1 MVESNLIETFLYK
14 SEDGPVSIKVII
26 DQENETLW
34 ATQKTMA
41 NLFNKTPKNI
51 SKHLNNIFDSGE
63 LVKDEVTVNPNDST
77 ISGIVIKINPEANT
91 QPILYNLDAMI
102 SVGYRV
108 NSKEATQFRKWATKI
123 LKEYMVKGFVLD
135 MDLLKNGTRFGN
147 DYFDELLE
155 KIKEIRASERR
166 VYQKVTDIFKECSYD
181 YDKKSQTAHN
191 FYAKVQNKLHYA
203 IIGIIIIGI
212 LSTYMGNN
220 ELAAVALGG
229 IVGWISRTYTSTNT
243 GGNNNDP

>member
-108 NSKEATQFRKWATKI
+108 NSKEATQFRKWSNTILNQKKKRNVTPDFLADTVIKI
-123 LKEYMVKGFVLD
+123 
-135 MDLLKNGTRFGN
+135 
-147 DYFDELLE
+147 
-155 KIKEIRASERR
+155 
-166 VYQKVTDIFKECSYD
+166 
-181 YDKKSQTAHN
+181 
-191 FYAKVQNKLHYA
+191 
-203 IIGIIIIGI
+203 
-212 LSTYMGNN
+212 
-220 ELAAVALGG
+220 
-229 IVGWISRTYTSTNT
+229 
-243 GGNNNDP
+243 

>member
-166 VYQKVTDIFKECSYD
+166 VYQKVTDIFKECS
-181 YDKKSQTAHN
+181 
-191 FYAKVQNKLHYA
+191 
-203 IIGIIIIGI
+203 
-212 LSTYMGNN
+212 
-220 ELAAVALGG
+220 
-229 IVGWISRTYTSTNT
+229 
-243 GGNNNDP
+243 

>member
-1 MVESNLIETFLYK
+1 
-14 SEDGPVSIKVII
+14 
-26 DQENETLW
+26 
-34 ATQKTMA
+34 MA

-91 QPILYNLDAMI
+91 QPIFYNLDAMI

-203 IIGIIIIGI
+203 ITGQTAAEIIKSG
-212 LSTYMGNN
+212 LY
-220 ELAAVALGG
+220 
-229 IVGWISRTYTSTNT
+229 
-243 GGNNNDP
+243 

>member
-147 DYFDELLE
+147 DYYEQELSTDEYIENSLAYYTSSIKQNSQLL
-155 KIKEIRASERR
+155 ASKTR
-166 VYQKVTDIFKECSYD
+166 KVSYA
-181 YDKKSQTAHN
+181 Y
-191 FYAKVQNKLHYA
+191 YLL
-203 IIGIIIIGI
+203 IIGVVFTMI
-212 LSTYMGNN
+212 S
-220 ELAAVALGG
+220 V
-229 IVGWISRTYTSTNT
+229 IVFGVLNL
-243 GGNNNDP
+243 

>member
-108 NSKEATQFRKWATKI
+108 NSKEATQFSKWSNTI
-123 LKEYMVKGFVLD
+123 LNQKK
-135 MDLLKNGTRFGN
+135 KR
-147 DYFDELLE
+147 
-155 KIKEIRASERR
+155 
-166 VYQKVTDIFKECSYD
+166 KVTPDF
-181 YDKKSQTAHN
+181 
-191 FYAKVQNKLHYA
+191 
-203 IIGIIIIGI
+203 
-212 LSTYMGNN
+212 
-220 ELAAVALGG
+220 LADTV
-229 IVGWISRTYTSTNT
+229 IKI
-243 GGNNNDP
+243 

>member
-63 LVKDEVTVNPNDST
+63 LVKEEVTVNPNDST

-108 NSKEATQFRKWATKI
+108 NSKEATQFRKWSNTI
-123 LKEYMVKGFVLD
+123 LKQKKKRNVTPDFLADTVI
-135 MDLLKNGTRFGN
+135 
-147 DYFDELLE
+147 
-155 KIKEIRASERR
+155 KI
-166 VYQKVTDIFKECSYD
+166 
-181 YDKKSQTAHN
+181 
-191 FYAKVQNKLHYA
+191 
-203 IIGIIIIGI
+203 
-212 LSTYMGNN
+212 
-220 ELAAVALGG
+220 
-229 IVGWISRTYTSTNT
+229 
-243 GGNNNDP
+243 

>member
-91 QPILYNLDAMI
+91 QPILYNLDDMI

-135 MDLLKNGTRFGN
+135 MDLLKNGT
-147 DYFDELLE
+147 
-155 KIKEIRASERR
+155 
-166 VYQKVTDIFKECSYD
+166 IFMLKFKTSYIM
-181 YDKKSQTAHN
+181 Q
-191 FYAKVQNKLHYA
+191 
-203 IIGIIIIGI
+203 
-212 LSTYMGNN
+212 
-220 ELAAVALGG
+220 
-229 IVGWISRTYTSTNT
+229 
-243 GGNNNDP
+243 

>member
-155 KIKEIRASERR
+155 KC
-166 VYQKVTDIFKECSYD
+166 T
-181 YDKKSQTAHN
+181 
-191 FYAKVQNKLHYA
+191 
-203 IIGIIIIGI
+203 
-212 LSTYMGNN
+212 
-220 ELAAVALGG
+220 
-229 IVGWISRTYTSTNT
+229 
-243 GGNNNDP
+243 

>member
-108 NSKEATQFRKWATKI
+108 NSKEATQFRKWSNTI
-123 LKEYMVKGFVLD
+123 LKQKKKRNVTPDFLADTVI
-135 MDLLKNGTRFGN
+135 
-147 DYFDELLE
+147 
-155 KIKEIRASERR
+155 KI
-166 VYQKVTDIFKECSYD
+166 
-181 YDKKSQTAHN
+181 
-191 FYAKVQNKLHYA
+191 
-203 IIGIIIIGI
+203 
-212 LSTYMGNN
+212 
-220 ELAAVALGG
+220 
-229 IVGWISRTYTSTNT
+229 
-243 GGNNNDP
+243 

>member
-108 NSKEATQFRKWATKI
+108 NSKEATQFSKWSNTI
-123 LKEYMVKGFVLD
+123 LKQKKKRNVTPDFLADTVI
-135 MDLLKNGTRFGN
+135 
-147 DYFDELLE
+147 
-155 KIKEIRASERR
+155 KI
-166 VYQKVTDIFKECSYD
+166 
-181 YDKKSQTAHN
+181 
-191 FYAKVQNKLHYA
+191 
-203 IIGIIIIGI
+203 
-212 LSTYMGNN
+212 
-220 ELAAVALGG
+220 
-229 IVGWISRTYTSTNT
+229 
-243 GGNNNDP
+243 

>member
-108 NSKEATQFRKWATKI
+108 NSKEATQFSKWSNTILNQKKKRNVTPDFLADTVIKI
-123 LKEYMVKGFVLD
+123 
-135 MDLLKNGTRFGN
+135 
-147 DYFDELLE
+147 
-155 KIKEIRASERR
+155 
-166 VYQKVTDIFKECSYD
+166 
-181 YDKKSQTAHN
+181 
-191 FYAKVQNKLHYA
+191 
-203 IIGIIIIGI
+203 
-212 LSTYMGNN
+212 
-220 ELAAVALGG
+220 
-229 IVGWISRTYTSTNT
+229 
-243 GGNNNDP
+243 

>member
-108 NSKEATQFRKWATKI
+108 NSKEATQFRKWSNTI
-123 LKEYMVKGFVLD
+123 LNQKK
-135 MDLLKNGTRFGN
+135 KR
-147 DYFDELLE
+147 
-155 KIKEIRASERR
+155 
-166 VYQKVTDIFKECSYD
+166 KVTPDF
-181 YDKKSQTAHN
+181 
-191 FYAKVQNKLHYA
+191 
-203 IIGIIIIGI
+203 
-212 LSTYMGNN
+212 
-220 ELAAVALGG
+220 LADTV
-229 IVGWISRTYTSTNT
+229 IKI
-243 GGNNNDP
+243 

>member
-108 NSKEATQFRKWATKI
+108 NSKEATQFRKWSNTI
-123 LKEYMVKGFVLD
+123 LKQK
-135 MDLLKNGTRFGN
+135 KKR
-147 DYFDELLE
+147 
-155 KIKEIRASERR
+155 
-166 VYQKVTDIFKECSYD
+166 KVTPDF
-181 YDKKSQTAHN
+181 
-191 FYAKVQNKLHYA
+191 
-203 IIGIIIIGI
+203 
-212 LSTYMGNN
+212 
-220 ELAAVALGG
+220 LADTV
-229 IVGWISRTYTSTNT
+229 IKI
-243 GGNNNDP
+243 

>member
-155 KIKEIRASERR
+155 KIK
-166 VYQKVTDIFKECSYD
+166 
-181 YDKKSQTAHN
+181 
-191 FYAKVQNKLHYA
+191 
-203 IIGIIIIGI
+203 
-212 LSTYMGNN
+212 
-220 ELAAVALGG
+220 
-229 IVGWISRTYTSTNT
+229 
-243 GGNNNDP
+243 

>member
-135 MDLLKNGTRFGN
+135 MDLLKNEKQDNDEYGN
-147 DYFDELLE
+147 AMDTVYRIHERLGFVGKNQLKNISKQQQVSFDVLVGCVINEGLNL
-155 KIKEIRASERR
+155 
-166 VYQKVTDIFKECSYD
+166 V
-181 YDKKSQTAHN
+181 N
-191 FYAKVQNKLHYA
+191 YAEGVK
-203 IIGIIIIGI
+203 
-212 LSTYMGNN
+212 
-220 ELAAVALGG
+220 
-229 IVGWISRTYTSTNT
+229 
-243 GGNNNDP
+243 

>member
-14 SEDGPVSIKVII
+14 SDDGPVSIKVII

-91 QPILYNLDAMI
+91 RPILYNLDAMI

-108 NSKEATQFRKWATKI
+108 NSKEATQFRKWSNTI
-123 LKEYMVKGFVLD
+123 LNQKK
-135 MDLLKNGTRFGN
+135 KR
-147 DYFDELLE
+147 
-155 KIKEIRASERR
+155 
-166 VYQKVTDIFKECSYD
+166 KVTPDF
-181 YDKKSQTAHN
+181 
-191 FYAKVQNKLHYA
+191 
-203 IIGIIIIGI
+203 
-212 LSTYMGNN
+212 
-220 ELAAVALGG
+220 LADTV
-229 IVGWISRTYTSTNT
+229 IKI
-243 GGNNNDP
+243 

>member
-166 VYQKVTDIFKECSYD
+166 VYQKVTDIFK
-181 YDKKSQTAHN
+181 
-191 FYAKVQNKLHYA
+191 
-203 IIGIIIIGI
+203 
-212 LSTYMGNN
+212 
-220 ELAAVALGG
+220 
-229 IVGWISRTYTSTNT
+229 
-243 GGNNNDP
+243 

>member
-108 NSKEATQFRKWATKI
+108 NSKEATQFRKWSNII
-123 LKEYMVKGFVLD
+123 LNQKK
-135 MDLLKNGTRFGN
+135 KR
-147 DYFDELLE
+147 
-155 KIKEIRASERR
+155 
-166 VYQKVTDIFKECSYD
+166 KVTPDF
-181 YDKKSQTAHN
+181 
-191 FYAKVQNKLHYA
+191 
-203 IIGIIIIGI
+203 
-212 LSTYMGNN
+212 
-220 ELAAVALGG
+220 LADTV
-229 IVGWISRTYTSTNT
+229 IKI
-243 GGNNNDP
+243 

>member
-63 LVKDEVTVNPNDST
+63 LVKDEVTVNPKDST

-108 NSKEATQFRKWATKI
+108 NSKEATQFRK
-123 LKEYMVKGFVLD
+123 
-135 MDLLKNGTRFGN
+135 
-147 DYFDELLE
+147 
-155 KIKEIRASERR
+155 
-166 VYQKVTDIFKECSYD
+166 
-181 YDKKSQTAHN
+181 
-191 FYAKVQNKLHYA
+191 
-203 IIGIIIIGI
+203 
-212 LSTYMGNN
+212 
-220 ELAAVALGG
+220 
-229 IVGWISRTYTSTNT
+229 
-243 GGNNNDP
+243 

>member
-1 MVESNLIETFLYK
+1 MESNLIETFLYK

-108 NSKEATQFRKWATKI
+108 NSKEVTQFRKWSNTI
-123 LKEYMVKGFVLD
+123 LKQKKKRNVTPDFLADTVI
-135 MDLLKNGTRFGN
+135 
-147 DYFDELLE
+147 
-155 KIKEIRASERR
+155 KI
-166 VYQKVTDIFKECSYD
+166 
-181 YDKKSQTAHN
+181 
-191 FYAKVQNKLHYA
+191 
-203 IIGIIIIGI
+203 
-212 LSTYMGNN
+212 
-220 ELAAVALGG
+220 
-229 IVGWISRTYTSTNT
+229 
-243 GGNNNDP
+243 

>member
-108 NSKEATQFRKWATKI
+108 NSKEATQFRKWSNII
-123 LKEYMVKGFVLD
+123 LKQK
-135 MDLLKNGTRFGN
+135 KKR
-147 DYFDELLE
+147 
-155 KIKEIRASERR
+155 
-166 VYQKVTDIFKECSYD
+166 KVTPDF
-181 YDKKSQTAHN
+181 
-191 FYAKVQNKLHYA
+191 
-203 IIGIIIIGI
+203 
-212 LSTYMGNN
+212 
-220 ELAAVALGG
+220 LADTV
-229 IVGWISRTYTSTNT
+229 IKI
-243 GGNNNDP
+243 

>member
-77 ISGIVIKINPEANT
+77 ISGIVIKIDPEANT

-108 NSKEATQFRKWATKI
+108 NSKEATQFRKWSNTILNQKKKRNVTPDFLADTVIKI
-123 LKEYMVKGFVLD
+123 
-135 MDLLKNGTRFGN
+135 
-147 DYFDELLE
+147 
-155 KIKEIRASERR
+155 
-166 VYQKVTDIFKECSYD
+166 
-181 YDKKSQTAHN
+181 
-191 FYAKVQNKLHYA
+191 
-203 IIGIIIIGI
+203 
-212 LSTYMGNN
+212 
-220 ELAAVALGG
+220 
-229 IVGWISRTYTSTNT
+229 
-243 GGNNNDP
+243 